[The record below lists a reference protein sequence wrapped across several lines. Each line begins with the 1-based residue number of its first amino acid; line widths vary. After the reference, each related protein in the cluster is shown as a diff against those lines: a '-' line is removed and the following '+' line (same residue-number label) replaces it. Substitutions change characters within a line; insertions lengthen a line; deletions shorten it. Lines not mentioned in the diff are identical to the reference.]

1 MIGSMTVQE
10 LQEKIQN
17 NEDIVLIDV
26 REQNEWDEA
35 HIEQALFLPLS
46 NFEDETKKLV
56 EQLNNELSKT
66 IICQCRSGKRSLT
79 AATHLMGEGFENLYN
94 LEGGILAWIEA
105 GYPTV

>member
-35 HIEQALFLPLS
+35 HIEQAQFLPLS
-46 NFEDETKKLV
+46 NFEDEAKKLTDP
-56 EQLNNELSKT
+56 SK
-66 IICQCRSGKRSLT
+66 IIVCQCRSGKRSLT
-79 AATHLMGEGFENLYN
+79 AATHLMGEGFENLFN